1 MQKERLLS
9 LDVFRGFTIILM
21 TLVNNPGSWATVYP
35 QLLHAEWHGCTFAD
49 LVFPFFIFILGVA
62 IPFAMPIKKFDSA
75 TFSKILT
82 RSLRIFCLGW
92 FLAFFNKIELFGL
105 EGLELLALRFL
116 ITILITFTLLGDF
129 TSKTKKFLVIGL
141 FSLMLFLAFATETY
155 GTIRIPGVLQRIGI
169 VYFCIAILY
178 LKTTTKTQIIIA
190 ITLLLG
196 YWAMMSLIPIPGIG
210 APNFD
215 KGTNFAAWI
224 DSISLPNHMYVETKT
239 WDPEG
244 VLSTLPAIASGII
257 GMLIGLLLSYELPK
271 IEISKKLVLS
281 GLGMIVLGFGWS
293 YLFPINKAL
302 WSSSYVVFTAG
313 LATLCL
319 AVLYFIIEIAKLQK
333 WTKVFLF
340 WGVNPML
347 VFFFSGIIPRV
358 MAMIKLDNPT
368 VIGEKINIQNYMYK
382 FWIVPNF
389 ESPYNASAAGALIY
403 IVIWSFILWLFYRK
417 NLIFKV

>member
-1 MQKERLLS
+1 MQKERLIS
-9 LDVFRGFTIILM
+9 LDVFRGFTIMLM
-21 TLVNNPGSWATVYP
+21 TLVNNPGSWANVYP
-35 QLLHAEWHGCTFAD
+35 SLLHAEWHGCTFAD

-105 EGLELLALRFL
+105 EGLELLAIRFL
-116 ITILITFTLLGDF
+116 ITILITITLLGDF
-129 TSKTKKFLVIGL
+129 TSKTKKFLVLGL
-141 FSLMLFLAFATETY
+141 FCLMLFLAFATETY
-155 GTIRIPGVLQRIGI
+155 ATIRIPGVLQRIGI

-178 LKTTTKTQIIIA
+178 LKTTTKTQIIVA

-224 DSISLPNHMYVETKT
+224 DSISLPNHMYIETKT

-244 VLSTLPAIASGII
+244 VLSTLPAIASGVI
-257 GMLIGLLLSYELPK
+257 GMLIGSLLNFELSK
-271 IEISKKLVLS
+271 IEITKKLVLYGS
-281 GLGMIVLGFGWS
+281 ILILLGFGWS
-293 YLFPINKAL
+293 YLFPVNKAL
-302 WSSSYVVFTAG
+302 WSSSYVLFTAG

-319 AVLYFIIEIAKLQK
+319 AVLYYIIEIAKAQK
-333 WTKVFLF
+333 WTKVLLF

-358 MAMIKLDNPT
+358 MAMIKVDNPEI
-368 VIGEKINIQNYMYK
+368 IGEKINIQYYMYK
-382 FWIVPNF
+382 FWIAPNF
-389 ESPYNASAAGALIY
+389 ESPYNASVAGALIY